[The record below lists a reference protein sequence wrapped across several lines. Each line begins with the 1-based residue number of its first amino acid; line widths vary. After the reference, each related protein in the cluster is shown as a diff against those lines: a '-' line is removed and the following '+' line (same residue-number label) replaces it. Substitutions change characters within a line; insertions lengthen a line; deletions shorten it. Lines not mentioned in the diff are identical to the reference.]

1 MALSR
6 HTSRI
11 YIDDLDI
18 QGTIKVLGDKVAYG
32 SSDAVPYYHGAL
44 LAFNLINNH
53 SEIRNQADFIRMFEV
68 QLFEN
73 GILESLEGS
82 QIEAS

>member
-11 YIDDLDI
+11 YLDDFDV
-18 QGTIKVLGDKVAYG
+18 QGTIKVLGDRVAMG
-32 SSDAVPYYHGAL
+32 QTDAVPYYHGAL

-53 SEIRNQADFIRMFEV
+53 TEIRTQADFIKLFDV

-73 GILESLEGS
+73 GILEELEGNN
-82 QIEAS
+82 

>member
-11 YIDDLDI
+11 YMDEFDI
-18 QGTIKVLGDKVAYG
+18 QGTIKVL
-32 SSDAVPYYHGAL
+32 SDRIIEHPDAASTPYYLGAH

-53 SEIRNQADFIRMFEV
+53 SEIRNQADFMALFDV
-68 QLFEN
+68 QLYEN
-73 GILESLEGS
+73 GI
-82 QIEAS
+82 IENWKEN